1 MEKEIAQHDTDI
13 AAWTAEKEEAT
24 YQREKEHQDYTASID
39 SVERAVETIKAGAHD
54 VSLVQ
59 QKAVL
64 GNLVSLNKVPEASKR
79 VLTAFIQNPSHL
91 ETDLMEM
98 QGPGDAKAF
107 ESSSGGVL
115 EMVEGMGEET
125 EDKRDEVEKEEMNK
139 KHAFDMIAQDLTD
152 QIETNTNSREKKA
165 SQKAAAEEEGAQ
177 AEGDL
182 AAAKQLL
189 AE

>member
-1 MEKEIAQHDTDI
+1 MTKEKEIAQHDDDI
-13 AAWTAEKEEAT
+13 GAWTKEKEEAT
-24 YQREKEHQDYTASID
+24 YAREKEHKDFVVEHQDYTASID

-98 QGPGDAKAF
+98 QGP
-107 ESSSGGVL
+107 
-115 EMVEGMGEET
+115 
-125 EDKRDEVEKEEMNK
+125 
-139 KHAFDMIAQDLTD
+139 
-152 QIETNTNSREKKA
+152 
-165 SQKAAAEEEGAQ
+165 
-177 AEGDL
+177 
-182 AAAKQLL
+182 
-189 AE
+189 